1 MAVRSWERW
10 TCRFGSSPRGRRQIK
25 GRKRR
30 RDGCWVRGAVRGT
43 KNQVNDVVDNLRVGA
58 DLSDAPL
65 ECFCVAHDAQ
75 QMNALQHNRAV
86 AVSRSINVGWGPA
99 EQISRNMTVMIG
111 NVMATAADRSIT
123 AQIRPKWD
131 NNERSFNIRWDVS
144 WHELDTNLRD
154 EFQDQER
161 VHQCRMGK
169 RRRQSSW

>member
-1 MAVRSWERW
+1 MDLPFRVTERM
-10 TCRFGSSPRGRRQIK
+10 TLSSVSSRYTTSNKRTEKKK
-25 GRKRR
+25 GK
-30 RDGCWVRGAVRGT
+30 GAESEET

-131 NNERSFNIRWDVS
+131 NNERSFNIRWDFS

-161 VHQCRMGK
+161 VHQCRMGR